1 MRGKDGSKCVQ
12 RGKKMR
18 NSLMVVNFTLS
29 SRMYKSASPNMP
41 KNRILIVD
49 DNPHAVSLVSIVLS
63 RKLDCELSV
72 AFDGSSAIKQASDI
86 NPDLVLMDW
95 QMPGIDGIR
104 AIEILKE
111 DPSTASIPI
120 IMITCYSEKDYLEKA
135 FAAGV
140 VDFIRK
146 PFDNIELLAR
156 VKSVLT
162 TRDYFNKM
170 VEAQKRETVAL
181 SMQTVQGEEFRNKIV
196 SDLKQLKAKS
206 ETEPEQMPIVI
217 ERLIREIASDSQ
229 STSWNQ
235 IEKRI
240 KDTDQ
245 QFFRSLGEKHPNLT
259 PAEMKLCLYLRMNL
273 STKEISGMTF
283 QTYDSVRIARTRL
296 RKKLNLTSDDNLV
309 GYISSF

>member
-1 MRGKDGSKCVQ
+1 
-12 RGKKMR
+12 
-18 NSLMVVNFTLS
+18 
-29 SRMYKSASPNMP
+29 MP

-63 RKLDCELSV
+63 RKMECELAV
-72 AFDGSSAIKQASDI
+72 AFDGSSAIKQARET
-86 NPDLVLMDW
+86 NPDLILMDW

-111 DPSTASIPI
+111 DPATASIPI

-135 FAAGV
+135 FNAGV
-140 VDFIRK
+140 IDFIRK

-156 VKSVLT
+156 VKSVLA
-162 TRDYFNKM
+162 TRDYYNKM
-170 VEAQKRETVAL
+170 VEAQKRESVAL
-181 SMQTVQGEEFRNKIV
+181 SMHNVQEEEFRNKLI
-196 SDLKQLKAKS
+196 SDLKQLKVLHRS
-206 ETEPEQMPIVI
+206 EPENTVGNI
-217 ERLIREIASDSQ
+217 ERMIKDINSDTS
-229 STSWNQ
+229 SSSWNQ

-245 QFFRSLGEKHPNLT
+245 QFFKSLGEKHPNLT

-273 STKEISGMTF
+273 STKEISGLTF

-296 RKKLNLTSDDNLV
+296 RKKLNLTNDDNLV
-309 GYISSF
+309 SYISSF

>member
-1 MRGKDGSKCVQ
+1 
-12 RGKKMR
+12 
-18 NSLMVVNFTLS
+18 
-29 SRMYKSASPNMP
+29 MP

-63 RKLDCELSV
+63 RKIDCELSV
-72 AFDGSSAIKQASDI
+72 AFDGSSAIKQARET
-86 NPDLVLMDW
+86 NPDLILMDW
-95 QMPGIDGIR
+95 QMPGIDGFR

-111 DPSTASIPI
+111 DPQTEAIPI

-135 FAAGV
+135 FSAGV

-156 VKSVLT
+156 VRSVLT
-162 TRDYFNKM
+162 IRDYYNKM
-170 VEAQKRETVAL
+170 VDAQKREAVAL

-196 SDLKQLKAKS
+196 SELKQLKNKS
-206 ETEPEQMPIVI
+206 ETDPQQVPGAID
-217 ERLIREIASDSQ
+217 RLIREITSDSQ
-229 STSWNQ
+229 TTSWNQ
-235 IEKRI
+235 LEKRI

-245 QFFRSLGEKHPNLT
+245 QFFRNLGEKHPNLT

-273 STKEISGMTF
+273 STKEIASMTF

-296 RKKLNLTSDDNLV
+296 RKKLNLSSDDNLV

>member
-1 MRGKDGSKCVQ
+1 
-12 RGKKMR
+12 
-18 NSLMVVNFTLS
+18 
-29 SRMYKSASPNMP
+29 MP
-41 KNRILIVD
+41 KSRILVVD

-63 RKLDCELSV
+63 RKMDCDLLV
-72 AFDGSSAIKQASDI
+72 AFDGSSAIKQARETT
-86 NPDLVLMDW
+86 PDLILMDW
-95 QMPGIDGIR
+95 QMPGIDGVR
-104 AIEILKE
+104 AVEILKE
-111 DPSTASIPI
+111 DPATAAIPV

-135 FAAGV
+135 FQAGV

-146 PFDNIELLAR
+146 PFDNVELLAR

-170 VEAQKRETVAL
+170 VEAQKREAVAL
-181 SMQTVQGEEFRNKIV
+181 SMQKVQSDEFRNKVIN
-196 SDLKQLKAKS
+196 DLKQLKS
-206 ETEPEQMPIVI
+206 QCSVDPSTVLDNIDRMV
-217 ERLIREIASDSQ
+217 REINSDTATS
-229 STSWNQ
+229 SWNQ
-235 IEKRI
+235 IEQRI

-296 RKKLNLTSDDNLV
+296 RKKLNLGNDENLV